1 MLYEFLIQHEEARW
15 ETFRRAERQ
24 ARVRAKPESA
34 GGAPRRAG
42 LLRRVVQGSVTYWD
56 RNARAEVLS
65 RR

>member
-15 ETFRRAERQ
+15 ETFRRAERE

-34 GGAPRRAG
+34 GGAQRAG
-42 LLRRVVQGSVTYWD
+42 LLRRLVHGSVTYRD
-56 RNARAEVLS
+56 KNARAEALS